1 MMLNRFAVAPMMDWT
16 DRHCRRFHRLLTR
29 HAQLWTEMVPL
40 GALLHGDRA
49 RFLDFDA
56 LERPLVLQVGGSD
69 PAGLAEAARL
79 AEAWGYDAINLN
91 CGCPSDRVQQG
102 RFGACLMAEPAL
114 VARCWEAMARAAALP
129 VSVKCRLGIDEQDE
143 RDSLPAFVGTLAA
156 AGCRDFVVHARKAWL
171 KGLSPKENRE
181 VPPLNPAL
189 VRALKAERP
198 DLSIVLNGGIGSL
211 DEAEAALGWADG
223 VMLGRAAYQTPW
235 LLSEV
240 DRRFYGGPLAPTRAE
255 LLDGLVALA
264 EAHCREGWPLRF
276 LARHTLGL
284 MQGIPGA
291 RRWRQVL
298 SQGMHSIGAGPALFR
313 EAAKS
318 LDLDGPC
325 RARRLISWH
334 NRKPRRSSST
344 TTPSK

>member
-1 MMLNRFAVAPMMDWT
+1 MTQPRFAVAPMMDWT

-29 HAQLWTEMVPL
+29 EAQLWTEMVPL
-40 GALLHGDRA
+40 GAILHGDRA

-56 LERPLVLQVGGSD
+56 VERPLVLQVGGSD

-114 VARCWEAMARAAALP
+114 VARCWEAMARAASIQ

-143 RDSLPAFVGTLAA
+143 QESLPAFVDEVAA
-156 AGCRDFVVHARKAWL
+156 AGCGHFVVHARKAWL

-181 VPPLNPAL
+181 IPPLRHAL

-198 DLSIVLNGGIGSL
+198 QLTIVLNGGLADL
-211 DEAEAALGWADG
+211 DETAQALTWSDG

-235 LLSEV
+235 LLAEV
-240 DRRFYGGPLAPTRAE
+240 DRRFFGGAAAPTRAAV
-255 LLDGLVALA
+255 LDRLVELA
-264 EAHCREGWPLRF
+264 EAHCAAGWPLRF

-284 MQGIPGA
+284 MQGVPGA

-298 SQGMHSIGAGPALFR
+298 GQGMHATTAGPALFR

-318 LDLDGPC
+318 LDLV
-325 RARRLISWH
+325 
-334 NRKPRRSSST
+334 NRT
-344 TTPSK
+344 AFAA

>member
-1 MMLNRFAVAPMMDWT
+1 MTLNRFAVAPMMDWT

-29 HAQLWTEMVPL
+29 HAELWTEMVPL
-40 GALLHGDRA
+40 GALLHGDRS

-56 LERPLVLQVGGSD
+56 IERPLVLQVGGSD
-69 PAGLAEAARL
+69 PGGLAEAARL

-114 VARCWEAMARAAALP
+114 VARCWEAMARATALP

-143 RDSLPAFVGTLAA
+143 RHSLAAFVATLAE
-156 AGCRDFVVHARKAWL
+156 AGCGSFVVHARKAWL

-181 VPPLNPAL
+181 VPPLRAEL
-189 VRALKAERP
+189 VHALKSDRP
-198 DLSIVLNGGIGSL
+198 ELHIVLNGGLGDL
-211 DEAEAALGWADG
+211 DQAEEALGWADG

-240 DRRFYGGPLAPTRAE
+240 DRRFYGATAAPSRADVLQR
-255 LLDGLVALA
+255 LLALA
-264 EAHCREGWPLRF
+264 EAHCADGWPLRF

-284 MQGIPGA
+284 MQGVPGA

-298 SQGMHSIGAGPALFR
+298 SQGMHAPGAGPELFR
-313 EAAKS
+313 EAAEH
-318 LDLDGPC
+318 LDLD
-325 RARRLISWH
+325 RQALLAA
-334 NRKPRRSSST
+334 
-344 TTPSK
+344 